1 MKKAILS
8 LASLVLFTLST
19 FPIRADSVLTTIEIG
34 NGSGGASGVAANPA
48 TNKIYVSLFGTQE
61 VVVINGKTQQIAA
74 RINVGLNVGRL
85 AVNLKTNRVYGSSC
99 DFNTAS
105 CTIVVIDGRTDSLI
119 TTIPIASGS
128 SIGLQGLAVNPVTN
142 RVYASD
148 ADNEQYIVIDGKTN
162 TIMTLVPVF
171 TQPAGIAVNPKTNRL
186 YVVGGGFP
194 GEVLVF
200 DGGTNAQLATLPE
213 DFGTEEIATNFRLNR
228 IYVTNDDGSLAVA
241 DGATNQNI
249 TQIPTGQFPHGVDVN
264 LLNNKVYV
272 SNENSGNMTIIDG
285 NTNQVLQTLP
295 IPATSPGTVA
305 VNLAT
310 GLTYVTDF
318 SSDKVVVLQPN

>member
-19 FPIRADSVLTTIEIG
+19 FPVRADSVLTTIEIG
-34 NGSGGASGVAANPA
+34 NGSGGAGGVAANPA
-48 TNKIYVSLFGTQE
+48 TNKIYVTLSGTNE
-61 VVVINGKTQQIAA
+61 IVVIDGKTQAIAA
-74 RINVGLNVGRL
+74 RIGVGSPVGRL
-85 AVNLKTNRVYGSSC
+85 AVNIKTNRIYGISC
-99 DFNTAS
+99 DFNTES
-105 CTIVVIDGRTDSLI
+105 CSIVVVDGRTNSVI
-119 TTIPIASGS
+119 TTIPVVSG
-128 SIGLQGLAVNPVTN
+128 ITLGLQGLAVNPVTN
-142 RVYASD
+142 LIYASD
-148 ADNEQYIVIDGKTN
+148 ADNQQYIVIDGKTN
-162 TIMTLVPVF
+162 TIVTRVIVF
-171 TQPAGIAVNPKTNRL
+171 STPAGIAVNPRTNRVN
-186 YVVGGGFP
+186 VVGGGFP
-194 GEVLVF
+194 GGVQVF
-200 DGGTNAQLATLPE
+200 DGATNAEVAIIPE

-228 IYVTNDDGSLAVA
+228 IYVTNDDGFLVVA

-249 TQIPTGQFPHGVDVN
+249 TQVPTGTFPHGVDVN

-310 GLTYVTDF
+310 SLTYVADF

>member
-1 MKKAILS
+1 MKKALLTLS
-8 LASLVLFTLST
+8 SVVLFTFST
-19 FPIRADSVLTTIEIG
+19 FQVRADSVLTTIEIG

-48 TNKIYVSLFGTQE
+48 TNKIYAALPSTNE
-61 VVVINGKTQQIAA
+61 VVVINGKTQAIAA
-74 RINVGLNVGRL
+74 RIDVGRSISRL

-128 SIGLQGLAVNPVTN
+128 SIGLQGLAVNPVTGL
-142 RVYASD
+142 VYASD

-162 TIMTLVPVF
+162 AVVTLVPVF
-171 TQPAGIAVNPKTNRL
+171 TQPAGIAVNPKTNRV

-194 GEVLVF
+194 GGILVF
-200 DGGTNAQLATLPE
+200 DGATNAMLANIPE
-213 DFGTEEIATNFRLNR
+213 DFGVEEITTNFRLNR
-228 IYVTNDDGSLAVA
+228 IYVTQDSGSLVVA
-241 DGATNQNI
+241 DGGTNQNI

-272 SNENSGNMTIIDG
+272 ANENSGDVTIIDG

-295 IPATSPGTVA
+295 IPAVSPGTVA

-310 GLTYVTDF
+310 GLTYVSDF

>member
-19 FPIRADSVLTTIEIG
+19 FPLRADSVLTTIEIG
-34 NGSGGASGVAANPA
+34 NGSGEAGGLAANPA
-48 TNKIYVSLFGTQE
+48 TNKIYASLFGTNE
-61 VVVINGKTQQIAA
+61 VVVINGKTQAIAA
-74 RINVGLNVGRL
+74 RIDVGRNLGRL
-85 AVNLKTNRVYGSSC
+85 AVNIQTNRVYGTSC

-105 CTIVVIDGRTDSLI
+105 CSIVVIDGRTDSLI

-142 RVYASD
+142 RIYASD

-162 TIMTLVPVF
+162 TVVTLVPVF
-171 TQPAGIAVNPKTNRL
+171 TQPAGITVNPKTNRI

-194 GEVLVF
+194 GEILVF
-200 DGGTNAQLATLPE
+200 DGDTNALLANIPE
-213 DFGTEEIATNFRLNR
+213 DFGVEEITTNFKLNR
-228 IYVTNDDGSLAVA
+228 VYVTQDSGSLVVA

-272 SNENSGNMTIIDG
+272 SNENSGDVTIIDG
-285 NTNQVLQTLP
+285 NTNLVLQTLP
-295 IPATSPGTVA
+295 IPAVSPGTVA

-310 GLTYVTDF
+310 SLTYVSDF
-318 SSDKVVVLQPN
+318 GSDKVVVLQPK